1 MNTTNQVE
9 SPSIFKVGIT
19 LIPGIGDKTIKQLVS
34 YCGSAEA
41 VFKETKGKLLK
52 IPGIGTKATDALAS
66 SSVFKEAEAIINRV
80 VKEGT
85 QLLFFTDQ
93 HYPDRLKVIDDS
105 PCLLHYNGSADLNN
119 SKIISIV
126 GTRRATL
133 YGQEIT
139 RQLVEDLAPH
149 NPIIISGLAYGIDI
163 AAHKAALDFG
173 LETIGVMASG
183 LNIIYPNV
191 HIKQATQMLTQGG
204 LLTEFNFDAPPDRH
218 NFPSRNRIIAG
229 MSDATIVIEAAQKG
243 GALITADIAHSYN
256 KEVFAVP
263 GEINKIY
270 SQGCNALIKNHKA
283 QLITSAKDIEREL
296 HWGSTTIRE
305 RKKQLQDLNLNEQ
318 ELKLVHVLSETPV
331 TLDEIARKAQLP
343 IGQLSSDLLTLEF
356 RGVVKSLPG
365 NRYSLN
371 Y

>member
-1 MNTTNQVE
+1 MDESSPVE
-9 SPSIFKVGIT
+9 PTSIFKVGIT
-19 LIPGIGDKTIKQLVS
+19 LIPGIGDKTIKQLIS

-52 IPGIGTKATDALAS
+52 IPGIGQKAVNAIAS
-66 SSVFKEAEAIINRV
+66 AATFNAAEQIITRV
-80 VKEGT
+80 EKEGT
-85 QLLFFTDQ
+85 QLLFFTD
-93 HYPDRLKVIDDS
+93 HNFPDRLKMIDDS
-105 PCLLHYNGSADLNN
+105 PCLLHYNGSANLNN
-119 SKIISIV
+119 AKIISIV

-149 NPIIISGLAYGIDI
+149 QPIIVSGLAYGIDI
-163 AAHKAALDFG
+163 AAHNAALDFG

-191 HIKQATQMLTQGG
+191 HIKQAHKMLKKGG
-204 LLTEFNFDAPPDRH
+204 LLTEFNFDEEPDRH

-229 MSDATIVIEAAQKG
+229 MSDATIVVEAAQKG
-243 GALITADIAHSYN
+243 GALITAEIAHSYN

-263 GEINKIY
+263 GEINKTY

-283 QLITSAKDIEREL
+283 QLITSYKDIEREL
-296 HWGSTTIRE
+296 HWSSTTIHE

-318 ELKLVHVLSETPV
+318 ELKLVQALSEQPV

-343 IGQLSSDLLTLEF
+343 ISQLSSDLLTLEF

-365 NRYSLN
+365 NRYLLN
-371 Y
+371 N

>member
-1 MNTTNQVE
+1 MNTNNLMDE
-9 SPSIFKVGIT
+9 SSIFKVGIT
-19 LIPGIGDKTIKQLVS
+19 LISGIGDKTIKQLIS

-41 VFKETKGKLLK
+41 VLKEKKGKLLK
-52 IPGIGTKATDALAS
+52 IPGIGEKAAS
-66 SSVFKEAEAIINRV
+66 TILSASTLSQAEIIINRSI
-80 VKEGT
+80 KENT
-85 QLLFFTDQ
+85 QLLFFTDDQ
-93 HYPDRLKVIDDS
+93 FPDRLKVIDDA
-105 PCLLHYNGSADLNN
+105 PCLLHYNGSADLNK

-149 NPIIISGLAYGIDI
+149 QPIIVSGLAYGIDI
-163 AAHKAALDFG
+163 CAHKAALDFG

-183 LNIIYPNV
+183 LNIIYPKV
-191 HIKQATQMLTQGG
+191 HQKQANQMLTQGG
-204 LLTEFNFDAPPDRH
+204 LLTEFNFDEQPEMH

-243 GALITADIAHSYN
+243 GALITAEIANSYN
-256 KEVFAVP
+256 KEVFAIP
-263 GEINKIY
+263 GDLNKTY

-283 QLITSAKDIEREL
+283 QLLTSFKDIENLRQVT
-296 HWGSTTIRE
+296 STTVQDK
-305 RKKQLQDLNLNEQ
+305 KKQLESLALTDQ
-318 ELKLVHVLSETPV
+318 ERKLVQVLTDKPV

-343 IGQLSSDLLTLEF
+343 ISQLSSDLLTLEF

-365 NRYSLN
+365 NRYQLN
-371 Y
+371 N